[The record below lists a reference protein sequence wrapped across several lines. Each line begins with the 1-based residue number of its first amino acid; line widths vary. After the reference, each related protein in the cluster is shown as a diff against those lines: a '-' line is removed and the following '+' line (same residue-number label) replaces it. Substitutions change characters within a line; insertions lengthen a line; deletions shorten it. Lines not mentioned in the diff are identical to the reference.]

1 MSLFSISFL
10 AGTLL
15 GLTFL
20 PRLADLAGRKTVYY
34 LGILIH
40 VILVSTS
47 FLVKDDSIFYGL
59 VFLMGLE
66 QVARF
71 TVGYVYLSEFCCNHI
86 QRPLVTTLAM
96 FISSESAMIC
106 AIYFRYISKK
116 WQYFEL
122 VGLGM
127 SLIALFSVCFIPE
140 SPRWLISRGRYK
152 KAFEVYKRVAKFNG
166 VLFTDMIWR
175 LTRDQAAEKVNKSLL
190 ADPNQYLEINKEE
203 ILIEESVTDIPFDQ
217 RIDKP
222 RILRDLIWGPKKKVL
237 GVRFL
242 ALLVIWCTYLYSYQ
256 VVEAFL

>member
-1 MSLFSISFL
+1 
-10 AGTLL
+10 
-15 GLTFL
+15 
-20 PRLADLAGRKTVYY
+20 VYY
-34 LGILIH
+34 LGLLIH

-96 FISSESAMIC
+96 FISAESAMIC

-127 SLIALFSVCFIPE
+127 ALIALFSVCFIPE

-152 KAFEVYKRVAKFNG
+152 KAFEVYKVDLL
-166 VLFTDMIWR
+166 VL
-175 LTRDQAAEKVNKSLL
+175 LGSDQ
-190 ADPNQYLEINKEE
+190 D
-203 ILIEESVTDIPFDQ
+203 LIE
-217 RIDKP
+217 
-222 RILRDLIWGPKKKVL
+222 GP
-237 GVRFL
+237 
-242 ALLVIWCTYLYSYQ
+242 ALLGIEADLKLKLQ
-256 VVEAFL
+256 VVCLVLLLRCVWQKGG